1 MASPAASEV
10 YIIDASDRSHAVRA
24 LWREI
29 GPLPLDGKTVSV
41 KANFNSDDPFPATTH
56 PDMLE
61 AILGQVRDAGA
72 GSIALSASEAGMGT
86 ARVLKNRGPPDVAAR
101 VGGGDGA
108 RLCFLRR
115 MEAIRWTASLERGGR
130 TALPGGRC
138 GGPDLLPEDA
148 PVRRPCL
155 PLPEKHGRGGG
166 GRNRGRLQLHDRACI
181 RRRTRG
187 GWSPRSTGSASATP
201 SWTRRR
207 GSRPGS

>member
-72 GSIALSASEAGMGT
+72 GTIRLGERSGMGET
-86 ARVLKNRGPPDVAAR
+86 RAVLKNRGAADVAAR
-101 VGGGDGA
+101 AGAEVTALDG
-108 RLCFLRR
+108 LPPEGW
-115 MEAIRWTASLERGGR
+115 EAI
-130 TALPGGRC
+130 P
-138 GGPDLLPEDA
+138 PDGL
-148 PVRRPCL
+148 
-155 PLPEKHGRGGG
+155 
-166 GRNRGRLQLHDRACI
+166 
-181 RRRTRG
+181 
-187 GWSPRSTGSASATP
+187 
-201 SWTRRR
+201 
-207 GSRPGS
+207 